1 MTTEEGKKPIIATL
15 LSRVGTW
22 QDVRDAARNTVNKPP
37 LGDAEVGRSFRR
49 KILLAEHSPIR
60 CLQFRIRL
68 ENLPYWV
75 SVHLVRH
82 KIGVDHYVTTQRDD
96 RQNVTLDVKIDATK
110 DLVMELI
117 HRFVRKLLRKK
128 EIPRKY
134 KLQGEMVKH
143 EMLINSQAL
152 INISRKRLCFLASLE
167 TTQAWMAVKRLMA
180 KINEPEVA
188 SVMVPE
194 CVYRGFCPEMSRCK
208 ANYVCTPKFTRDLAA
223 YRGIAS

>member
-1 MTTEEGKKPIIATL
+1 MFAWLAGVLDGLLHEWRMFLTTEEGKKPIIATL

-37 LGDAEVGRSFRR
+37 LGDAEVGRNFRR

-82 KIGVDHYVTTQRDD
+82 KIGVDHFVTTQRDD
-96 RQNVTLDVKIDATK
+96 RTDKPVSRAAMPQCAPVT
-110 DLVMELI
+110 
-117 HRFVRKLLRKK
+117 
-128 EIPRKY
+128 
-134 KLQGEMVKH
+134 H
-143 EMLINSQAL
+143 EMLVNAQAL
-152 INISRKRLCFLASLE
+152 IAMSRKRLCFLASQE
-167 TTQAWMAVKRLMA
+167 TTLAWKKVRSLVLA
-180 KINEPEVA
+180 IGEPELA
-188 SVMVPE
+188 DLMVPE

>member
-1 MTTEEGKKPIIATL
+1 MTTSEGKKPITATL

-37 LGDAEVGRSFRR
+37 LGDAEVGRNFRR

-96 RQNVTLDVKIDATK
+96 RKDNPVSRDELPQGALVT
-110 DLVMELI
+110 
-117 HRFVRKLLRKK
+117 
-128 EIPRKY
+128 
-134 KLQGEMVKH
+134 H
-143 EMLINSQAL
+143 EMLVNAQAL
-152 INISRKRLCFLASLE
+152 LAMSRKRLCFLASKE
-167 TTQAWMAVKRLMA
+167 TTLAWSKVRLLMREIGETEIA
-180 KINEPEVA
+180 DL
-188 SVMVPE
+188 MVPE

-208 ANYVCTPKFTRDLAA
+208 ANYVCTPKFTRDLEQ
-223 YRGIAS
+223 YRSIAN

>member
-1 MTTEEGKKPIIATL
+1 MFAWLAGVLDGLLHEWRMFLTTEEGKKPIIATL

-37 LGDAEVGRSFRR
+37 LGDAEVGRNFRR

-82 KIGVDHYVTTQRDD
+82 KIGVDHFVTTQRDD
-96 RQNVTLDVKIDATK
+96 RTDKPVIRAAMPQGSPVT
-110 DLVMELI
+110 
-117 HRFVRKLLRKK
+117 
-128 EIPRKY
+128 
-134 KLQGEMVKH
+134 H
-143 EMLINSQAL
+143 EMLVNAQAL
-152 INISRKRLCFLASLE
+152 IAMSRKRLCFLASTE
-167 TTQAWMAVKRLMA
+167 TTLAWKKVRSLVLA
-180 KINEPEVA
+180 IGEPELA
-188 SVMVPE
+188 DLMVPE

>member
-1 MTTEEGKKPIIATL
+1 MTTSEGKRPITATL

-82 KIGVDHYVTTQRDD
+82 KIGVEHFVTTQRDD
-96 RQNVTLDVKIDATK
+96 RTDKSASRA
-110 DLVMELI
+110 DL
-117 HRFVRKLLRKK
+117 
-128 EIPRKY
+128 P
-134 KLQGEMVKH
+134 QGALVAH
-143 EMLINSQAL
+143 EMLVNAQAL
-152 INISRKRLCFLASLE
+152 IAMSRKRLCFLASPE
-167 TTQAWMAVKRLMA
+167 TTLAWMKVRSLVRA
-180 KINEPEVA
+180 IGEPELA
-188 SVMVPE
+188 DLMVPE

-208 ANYVCTPKFTRDLAA
+208 ANYVCTPKFTRDLEQ
-223 YRGIAS
+223 YRSIAN

>member
-1 MTTEEGKKPIIATL
+1 MFAWLAGVLDGLLHEWRMFLTTEEGKKPIIATL

-37 LGDAEVGRSFRR
+37 LGDAEVGRNFRR

-82 KIGVDHYVTTQRDD
+82 KIGVDHFVTTQRDD
-96 RQNVTLDVKIDATK
+96 RTDKPVSRAAMPQGAPVT
-110 DLVMELI
+110 
-117 HRFVRKLLRKK
+117 
-128 EIPRKY
+128 
-134 KLQGEMVKH
+134 H
-143 EMLINSQAL
+143 EMLVNAQAL
-152 INISRKRLCFLASLE
+152 IAMSRKRLCFLASQE
-167 TTQAWMAVKRLMA
+167 TTLAWKKVRSLVLA
-180 KINEPEVA
+180 IGEPELA
-188 SVMVPE
+188 DLMVPE

>member
-1 MTTEEGKKPIIATL
+1 MSDWLAGVLGGWLHEWRMFLTTEEGKKPIIATL

-37 LGDAEVGRSFRR
+37 LGDAEVGRNFRR

-82 KIGVDHYVTTQRDD
+82 KIGVDHFVTTQRDD
-96 RQNVTLDVKIDATK
+96 RTDKPVSRAAMPQGAPVT
-110 DLVMELI
+110 
-117 HRFVRKLLRKK
+117 
-128 EIPRKY
+128 
-134 KLQGEMVKH
+134 H
-143 EMLINSQAL
+143 EMLVNAQAL
-152 INISRKRLCFLASLE
+152 IAMSRKRLCFLASPE
-167 TTQAWMAVKRLMA
+167 TTLAWKKVRSLVLA
-180 KINEPEVA
+180 IGEPELA
-188 SVMVPE
+188 DLMVPE

>member
-1 MTTEEGKKPIIATL
+1 MFAWLAGVLDGLLHEWRMFLTTEEGKRPIIATL

-37 LGDAEVGRSFRR
+37 LGDAEVGRNFRR

-82 KIGVDHYVTTQRDD
+82 KVGVDHFVTTQRDD
-96 RQNVTLDVKIDATK
+96 RTDKPVSRASMPQGAPVT
-110 DLVMELI
+110 
-117 HRFVRKLLRKK
+117 
-128 EIPRKY
+128 
-134 KLQGEMVKH
+134 H
-143 EMLINSQAL
+143 EMLVNAQAL
-152 INISRKRLCFLASLE
+152 IAMSRKRLCFLASPE
-167 TTQAWMAVKRLMA
+167 TTLAWMKVRLLMREIGETEIA
-180 KINEPEVA
+180 DL
-188 SVMVPE
+188 MVPE